1 MKNIIILLTSV
12 VLIYNCKASSVRQP
26 KKNSFIR
33 VKNKQQNAINNTVLV
48 ATTNQNNNNNKI
60 PTLKGFKSI
69 ELLDPNFLNQSA
81 TKNSVNNTNQ
91 ISTNPSVVEN
101 KSYNNQ
107 QNINQI
113 ANNNSIKKNINTS
126 QYNHHV
132 TNSAPMTLA
141 NQMNAVYNQN
151 KQNQSPQGS
160 AYAIYQANMN
170 NNSAG
175 LIQQSIQ
182 PQPINSQMQSNQQ
195 VLVPIN
201 NNQINNNQSQAAL
214 PIYYDN
220 NQNLQYNN
228 FDKNNNMQN
237 VNAQYIVS

>member
-12 VLIYNCKASSVRQP
+12 VLIYNCKASSSVRHP

-132 TNSAPMTLA
+132 TNSAPITLA
-141 NQMNAVYNQN
+141 NQMNTIYNGN

-160 AYAIYQANMN
+160 AYANYQSSI
-170 NNSAG
+170 NNSYAG
-175 LIQQSIQ
+175 GLSQQPVQ
-182 PQPINSQMQSNQQ
+182 PQLINPPLQSNQQ
-195 VLVPIN
+195 LLLPIN
-201 NNQINNNQSQAAL
+201 NNQMNNNQNQSNL
-214 PIYYDN
+214 GVYYGN
-220 NQNLQYNN
+220 YQNL
-228 FDKNNNMQN
+228 
-237 VNAQYIVS
+237 